1 MMAGPSKTDR
11 LSPPL
16 MYAFRGAF
24 AARDSKK
31 KLDLRDESGD
41 RVIASRR
48 SAARGAITE
57 PLLRREVSIDLST
70 LMNTISLDSSFD
82 IEDYDFVRKSVL
94 NYGFPDLVHRTI
106 DESSVNSVKDEIRTV
121 LMQFEPR
128 LGRESLHVARDETVD
143 KAELKVR
150 FVVNADLA
158 CDPLNVPVEF
168 VAEVELDSGKILINR
183 L

>member
-1 MMAGPSKTDR
+1 MAGASKTER

-16 MYAFRGAF
+16 MFAFRGAH
-24 AARDSKK
+24 AARDAKK
-31 KLDLRDESGD
+31 KIDLRDDSGN
-41 RVIASRR
+41 RIIASRR
-48 SAARGAITE
+48 STSRGAITE
-57 PLLRREVSIDLST
+57 PLLRREVATDLVA
-70 LMNTISLDSSFD
+70 LMNTISFESSFD
-82 IEDYDFVRKSVL
+82 LEGYDFVRKSIV
-94 NYGFPDLVHRTI
+94 NFGFPDLVHRTI
-106 DESSVNSVKDEIRTV
+106 DEGSVDGVKDEIRTV
-121 LMQFEPR
+121 LMHFEPR
-128 LGRESLHVARDETVD
+128 LVQDSIHVSRDTTVD

>member
-1 MMAGPSKTDR
+1 MAGPGKKDR

-16 MYAFRGAF
+16 MYAFRGAHV
-24 AARDSKK
+24 ARDAKK

-48 SAARGAITE
+48 AMARGSITE
-57 PLLRREVSIDLST
+57 PLLRRELASDLAA
-70 LMNTISLDSSFD
+70 LMNTIAFESSVELEGLD
-82 IEDYDFVRKSVL
+82 EVRKSVI

-106 DESSVNSVKDEIRTV
+106 DEISGNDISGEIRTV
-121 LMQFEPR
+121 LMHFEPR
-128 LGRESLHVARDETVD
+128 LLPQSIQVSRDTTID

-150 FVVNADLA
+150 FVVHAELL
-158 CDPLNVPVEF
+158 CEPLNVPVEF
-168 VAEVELDSGKILINR
+168 IADVELDSGKIRVNR